1 MHPIFALFK
10 IRS

>member
-1 MHPIFALFK
+1 MCPIFALFK